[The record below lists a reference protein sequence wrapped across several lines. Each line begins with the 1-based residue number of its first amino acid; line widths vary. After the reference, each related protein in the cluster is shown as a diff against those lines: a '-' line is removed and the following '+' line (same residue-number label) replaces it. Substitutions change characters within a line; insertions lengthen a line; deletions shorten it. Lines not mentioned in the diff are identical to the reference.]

1 MEALQLSSF
10 QVANERIS
18 LGHYLSSSTLKA
30 LSLRSSGLDERFIR
44 SLKIPMTIKA
54 KTFVSMRLNG
64 SSRRTPGYEDNTIL
78 KFTEGHSE
86 KFVDDAIKSHSS
98 LKQSDE
104 KIGAD
109 LYVHQER
116 AIEQKGYAKLHDFC
130 LGIPYGGFLF
140 AGGLFGFLFSRN
152 PVSLTTSLLGAG
164 ILVLAAISLKVWR
177 KGLSSSPFML
187 GQAAIAATLLVKHFQ
202 SYSLTRNLFPSGLY
216 VFMSVAMLCFY
227 FYVLFSGGNPPPKKK
242 LAATQSP

>member
-10 QVANERIS
+10 HVANERIS

-30 LSLRSSGLDERFIR
+30 PSLRSSGLDERFIR

-64 SSRRTPGYEDNTIL
+64 SSRKTPGYEDNTIL

-86 KFVDDAIKSHSS
+86 KFVDEAIKTHST

-130 LGIPYGGFLF
+130 LGIPYG
-140 AGGLFGFLFSRN
+140 
-152 PVSLTTSLLGAG
+152 AG

-177 KGLSSSPFML
+177 KGLSSSPFVL

-202 SYSLTRNLFPSGLY
+202 SYSLTKNLFPSGLY